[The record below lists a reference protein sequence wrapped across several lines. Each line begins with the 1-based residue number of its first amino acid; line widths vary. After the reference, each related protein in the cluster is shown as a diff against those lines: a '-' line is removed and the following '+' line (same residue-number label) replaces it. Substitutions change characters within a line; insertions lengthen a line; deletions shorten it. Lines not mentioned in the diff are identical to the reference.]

1 MARLIFGL
9 YWILSRKQFIKY
21 IRYTQYI
28 KFMKYI
34 YQFKYIY
41 TKYIEWLD
49 WPFADIGKQLIKYIP
64 HWLKARML
72 SAYNHKRNGLI
83 VP

>member
-9 YWILSRKQFIKY
+9 YWILGRKQFIKY

-49 WPFADIGKQLIKYIP
+49 WSFADIGKQLIKYIP
-64 HWLKARML
+64 HWHVCYLHTIIREVRTTM
-72 SAYNHKRNGLI
+72 
-83 VP
+83 V